1 MLLRFAA
8 LLFCIGLLTGCASSN
23 ADRVPPV
30 GYKVTQ
36 KDRLTRAE
44 LANLINHGKKF
55 AIHSSSVKKR
65 LTKQQQRYILNTRPM
80 ITEKYSGYKYGQLEM
95 RWRIG
100 KTAELVLRS
109 KGPLDVKQQ
118 NWKLEI
124 CTTRKN
130 GPEPEGLISKELEKN
145 IGLPPK

>member
-1 MLLRFAA
+1 MLLRFAV
-8 LLFCIGLLTGCASSN
+8 LLFCIGLLTGCESAN
-23 ADRVPPV
+23 ANRVPPL
-30 GYKVTQ
+30 GYKVTK

-44 LANLINHGKKF
+44 LANLINHGQKF
-55 AIHSSSVKKR
+55 AVHSPSVKKR
-65 LTKQQQRYILNTRPM
+65 LTKQQQRYILNTRPVV
-80 ITEKYSGYKYGQLEM
+80 TEKYSGYKYGQLEM